1 MRNKSNTTLLII
13 CRLEKFKTHIHTNLY
28 FLFPHCPNAL
38 DKMELLQIAISVYRF
53 ELRFNTS
60 LLNSH
65 SCSNTTVRQ
74 QTSIDIEKYLF
85 LEKGNIPQPHRCISL
100 KTKQIFFLNRI
111 CPNKN
116 NVHEILFVYFLEQ
129 GCVFQND
136 PGGRKLFFIDFRRQ
150 FFLFC
155 IIDNHLSGLWKNG
168 KL

>member
-74 QTSIDIEKYLF
+74 QTSIDFEKYLF

-116 NVHEILFVYFLEQ
+116 NVPRNSFCLLFRTRVRFSER
-129 GCVFQND
+129 
-136 PGGRKLFFIDFRRQ
+136 PGRSQTFFYRLQKAMFFILYHR
-150 FFLFC
+150 
-155 IIDNHLSGLWKNG
+155 
-168 KL
+168 